1 MVAPGQ
7 LTEQDLDFVV
17 ETVASQR
24 LDREQVKG
32 IVRDKADFMEVMLED
47 ERLFR
52 RVMEEDVWVRISPY
66 LLFSVLLRQAR
77 KDMHSGGY
85 TLERLGP
92 SQLLPVFDGA
102 RVAGLLEDGEVP
114 DYLSDML
121 TSFTR
126 VHSTVVYFRHRGR
139 THRRSFSDMDMD
151 DMMELSQGVEPEYRF
166 SFFKRIGDI
175 AMFLVG
181 IFPEYVAAAS
191 AGVDQRPRLAG
202 RRLRTAEE
210 YQEEGSRFYL
220 MAAECAPPESRVGGL
235 LCKMADNFDLARKPL
250 NLVSERYI
258 PFSRLQ
264 WFASSW

>member
-17 ETVASQR
+17 ETVAPQR
-24 LDREQVKG
+24 GDREQVKD
-32 IVRDKADFMEVMLED
+32 IVRDKADFIEVMLED
-47 ERLFR
+47 GRLFR
-52 RVMEEDVWVRISPY
+52 RVMEEEAWVRISPY
-66 LLFSVLLRQAR
+66 LLFTVLLRQAR
-77 KDMHSGGY
+77 KDMHSSGY
-85 TLERLGP
+85 TLERLGT
-92 SQLLPVFDGA
+92 SHYLPVFDGA
-102 RVAGLLEDGEVP
+102 LVAGLLEDGEVR

-121 TSFTR
+121 ISFTR

-139 THRRSFSDMDMD
+139 TQRRSFSDMDMD
-151 DMMELSQGVEPEYRF
+151 DMVELSQGVEPEYRF
-166 SFFKRIGDI
+166 PFFKRIGDI

-191 AGVDQRPRLAG
+191 AGAQHRPRLAG
-202 RRLRTAEE
+202 RRLRTAQE

-264 WFASSW
+264 WFAPSL

>member
-24 LDREQVKG
+24 QDREQVKD
-32 IVRDKADFMEVMLED
+32 IVRDKADFMDVMLED

-52 RVMEEDVWVRISPY
+52 RVMEEEAWVRISPY
-66 LLFSVLLRQAR
+66 LLFTVLLRRAR
-77 KDMHSGGY
+77 KDLHSGGY

-92 SQLLPVFDGA
+92 SQLLPVFDGPL
-102 RVAGLLEDGEVP
+102 VASLLEDGEVR
-114 DYLSDML
+114 DYLSAML

-139 THRRSFSDMDMD
+139 THRRSFSDMDID
-151 DMMELSQGVEPEYRF
+151 DMVELSQGVEPEGRF
-166 SFFKRIGDI
+166 PFFKRIGDI

-191 AGVDQRPRLAG
+191 AGAHQRPRLAG
-202 RRLRTAEE
+202 RKLRTAEE
-210 YQEEGSRFYL
+210 YQEEGRRFYL
-220 MAAECAPPESRVGGL
+220 MAAECAPPGGGAGEL
-235 LCKMADNFDLARKPL
+235 LGKMAGNFDLARKPL

-258 PFSRLQ
+258 PFSRFQ
-264 WFASSW
+264 WFAPSV